1 MFLLHW
7 KCSKHFPRRIGPF
20 SSKKSIGSTSELCQ
34 PNLSFILCEFGS
46 TILGRT
52 THEWREKLLCVAR
65 IHGSNLCHAC
75 SVGDTS
81 GGSRY
86 FLDQSTEDP
95 NHYPTGLDKNHNFP
109 DVITSCGSSAH
120 RYLTPCSSHSYGH
133 CPSCAALST
142 LLVWSFPRKT
152 CRSFWGIWLFYWLEF
167 NYLDK
172 LTIQVS
178 LRSVY
183 WTVFCDDLVG
193 GLKVKVES
201 IKAGDICKI
210 ITWHY
215 WLI

>member
-1 MFLLHW
+1 M
-7 KCSKHFPRRIGPF
+7 
-20 SSKKSIGSTSELCQ
+20 
-34 PNLSFILCEFGS
+34 
-46 TILGRT
+46 
-52 THEWREKLLCVAR
+52 AR

-86 FLDQSTEDP
+86 FLDQSTEDT

-120 RYLTPCSSHSYGH
+120 RYLAPCSSHFYGH

-183 WTVFCDDLVG
+183 WTVFFDDLVG

-215 WLI
+215 WLIGSYLLRIVRHTTTPNPKGQESVMMNDGRNFFIWLIFMVAIFIILGVLETALEVPDIG